1 MSKNLLTIDDLCDM
15 LEIGKT
21 TAYQIVKNIK
31 HIKIGR
37 RILVPETELQIYIQ
51 NHLSTNQ

>member
-1 MSKNLLTIDDLCDM
+1 MSKTLLTVDNLCE
-15 LEIGKT
+15 LLGIGKT
-21 TAYQIVKNIK
+21 TAYQIAKNIK

-51 NHLSTNQ
+51 NHLSTGQ